1 MAAIG
6 GRMRLVPTG
15 EALQALEED
24 YSGMV
29 EDGLLFD
36 DTDPFDALIA
46 RCADIE
52 DRANRARRSG

>member
-1 MAAIG
+1 
-6 GRMRLVPTG
+6 MRLVPTG

-36 DTDPFDALIA
+36 DTDSFDALIG